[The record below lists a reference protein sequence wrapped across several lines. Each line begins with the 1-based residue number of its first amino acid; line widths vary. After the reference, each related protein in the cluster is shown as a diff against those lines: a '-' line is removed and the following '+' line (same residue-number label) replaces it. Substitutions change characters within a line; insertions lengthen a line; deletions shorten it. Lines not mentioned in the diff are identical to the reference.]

1 MSRLPLPAA
10 ECPEESC
17 DDLHYNIST
26 EFRAYRQELTEDQ
39 DLQFKT
45 ELDFEMLSGYDFG
58 FKANKHRFR

>member
-1 MSRLPLPAA
+1 M
-10 ECPEESC
+10 
-17 DDLHYNIST
+17 HHNIST